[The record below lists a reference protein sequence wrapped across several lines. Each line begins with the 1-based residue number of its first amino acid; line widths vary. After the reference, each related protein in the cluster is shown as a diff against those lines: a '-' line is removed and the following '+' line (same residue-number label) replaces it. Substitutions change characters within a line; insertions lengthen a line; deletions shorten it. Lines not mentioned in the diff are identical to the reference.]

1 MQLPPLS
8 EIQKQREKLS
18 LTQTQL
24 AEKAGVSQSLI
35 ARLEAGTVDPR
46 YSKVAKVF
54 TALEE
59 LKGKEIEAKEIMTK
73 NVVGAKAENTIE
85 QAASTMKE
93 HGVSQMPVYDAD
105 NTIGSF
111 SEKNILDQISKGIN
125 MQEYSMEK
133 VRSHM
138 DSAFPTVRPDTPLSV
153 LSALLEHNRA
163 VLVQDA
169 GKTVGIVTN
178 ADLLKV
184 LHK

>member
-1 MQLPPLS
+1 MQLPQLS
-8 EIQKQREKLS
+8 EIEKQREKLK

-59 LKGKEIEAKEIMTK
+59 LKGREIEAKEIMTK
-73 NVVGAKAENTIE
+73 NVVGVKAENTIE
-85 QAASTMKE
+85 QAAGILKE
-93 HGVSQMPVYDAD
+93 HGVSQMPVYDGE

-111 SEKNILDQISKGIN
+111 SEENILDEISKGVN
-125 MQEYSMEK
+125 MQELSMEK
-133 VRSHM
+133 IREHM
-138 DSAFPTVRPDTPLSV
+138 DSAFPIVKPDTPLSV
-153 LSALLEHNRA
+153 LSALLEHNKA